1 MVVLRDNAARA
12 VVPALVVLG
21 LVGVVAIA
29 SAGSTPTGT
38 RQVRP
43 PDDAVLDSFFTF
55 MLVLLVVAAIL
66 VAYGLMQRKAIAEEM
81 AKGRYRRLSFI
92 GFTVFM
98 LLFTLLAYFRL
109 RDWKSPEY
117 VDELG
122 EQGFPRG
129 VPGSPEAQGGQE
141 TTYDAEFAWL
151 PVLVLAAVIGFSVAV
166 WYATSRRQEQRGEEN
181 AAAEAVALVLEDTL
195 DDLRAEQDP
204 RRAVIAAY
212 ARLERV
218 LAAHGLGRKPAEA
231 PGEYLNRILPRL
243 ELERGSVR
251 RLTELFTR
259 AKFSTHRV
267 DAGMKEDAIEALTT
281 VRDELRAAE
290 ERRREKALA
299 ALETAVER
307 P

>member
-1 MVVLRDNAARA
+1 
-12 VVPALVVLG
+12 VPALVVLG

-29 SAGSTPTGT
+29 ATGSTQTGT
-38 RQVRP
+38 REVRP
-43 PDDAVLDSFFTF
+43 PSETVLDSFFTF

-66 VAYGLMQRKAIAEEM
+66 VVYGLTQRKAIAEEM
-81 AKGRYRRLSFI
+81 AKGRYRRLGFI

-98 LLFTLLAYFRL
+98 LLFTLLVYVRL

-117 VDELG
+117 VDEIG
-122 EQGFPRG
+122 EQPFPRG
-129 VPGSPEAQGGQE
+129 LPGPPEPGGGRE
-141 TTYDAEFAWL
+141 TTYDAEFAWI
-151 PVLVLAAVIGFSVAV
+151 PVLVLAAVIGLSVGV
-166 WYATSRRQEQRGEEN
+166 WYVASRREERRGDQAS
-181 AAAEAVALVLEDTL
+181 AAQAVALVLDDAL
-195 DDLRAEQDP
+195 DDLRAEKDA

-231 PGEYLNRILPRL
+231 PGEYLSRILPRL

-259 AKFSTHRV
+259 AKFSAHRV
-267 DAGMKEDAIEALTT
+267 DAGMKNEAIDALTT

-290 ERRREKALA
+290 ERRREKQLA
-299 ALETAVER
+299 ALRTAVER

>member
-1 MVVLRDNAARA
+1 VRDNAAR
-12 VVPALVVLG
+12 VLLPALVVLG

-43 PDDAVLDSFFTF
+43 PDDAVLDSVFTS

-66 VAYGLMQRKAIAEEM
+66 VVYGLMQRQAIAAEI

-98 LLFTLLAYFRL
+98 LLFTLFAYFRL

-117 VDELG
+117 VDEIG

-129 VPGSPEAQGGQE
+129 VPGSPEQQGSQG
-141 TTYDAEFAWL
+141 TTYEAEFTWI
-151 PVLVLAAVIGFSVAV
+151 PVLVLAAVIGLAIAV

-181 AAAEAVALVLEDTL
+181 AAAEAVALVLDDAL
-195 DDLRAEQDP
+195 DDLRAEKDA

-231 PGEYLNRILPRL
+231 PGEYLSRILPRL

-259 AKFSTHRV
+259 AKYSAHRV
-267 DAGMKEDAIEALTT
+267 DAGMKEDAIDALAT

-290 ERRREKALA
+290 ERRREKQLA
-299 ALETAVER
+299 ALRTAVER